1 MAVSGLEEP
10 ARPSGH
16 PVKMACGE
24 SASTLAPGG
33 ELSDLGQWG
42 EKQVLPSCWRR
53 LLFPQDPCVI
63 CTLTLLARPRH
74 CLRSSTSPQPL
85 SLSLPSERKTLSLLG
100 DLKLYSLKTDL

>member
-16 PVKMACGE
+16 PVKMTCGE
-24 SASTLAPGG
+24 SASTLAPGSVG
-33 ELSDLGQWG
+33 REAGTA
-42 EKQVLPSCWRR
+42 SCWRR

-63 CTLTLLARPRH
+63 CTLTLLACPRH
-74 CLRSSTSPQPL
+74 CLRSSTFPQPL
-85 SLSLPSERKTLSLLG
+85 FLSLSSERKTLSLLG